1 LLEISPLTLKDFLT
15 YIRDDKRYALS
26 KVENFFASLSSFFD
40 YSEWEG
46 VQKYIPNIK
55 KNIFDTTK
63 NKVMKK
69 DSLSAWSKCRSNR
82 FCLMDQV

>member
-55 KNIFDTTK
+55 KNIFDTT
-63 NKVMKK
+63 
-69 DSLSAWSKCRSNR
+69 
-82 FCLMDQV
+82 